1 MPQVRKQYNYHKL
14 CRQTNGFTKTPS
26 ARYKRE
32 QARLKADQIRNEVA
46 DYDEYIIICND
57 DSSETHI
64 VEKASEKKFG
74 IFHIKGYRA
83 IKLFKAKEDA
93 EKELST
99 WRNPNLYQVREIEWF
114 EEDKEK

>member
-1 MPQVRKQYNYHKL
+1 MPQVMKHYNYHKL
-14 CRQTNGFTKTPS
+14 CRQTNGFVKKPS

-32 QARLKADQIRNEVA
+32 QARLKAEQIRNEVA
-46 DYDEYIIICND
+46 DYDEHIIICNED
-57 DSSETHI
+57 GSETHI
-64 VEKASEKKFG
+64 VNKASDNKFG

-83 IKLFKAKEDA
+83 IRLFATREEA
-93 EKELST
+93 EKELAT